1 MTDHFIVD
9 SHQHFWD
16 PTRADYPWMTDELA
30 SIRRPIGPEDM
41 RPVLRDNGVD
51 RTVVVQTRSDVG
63 ETHEFLA
70 IAAATDFV
78 AGVVGWVDLTDPAV
92 GDRLAEIKEG
102 PNGEWL
108 VGIRHQVHDEEDPE
122 WVARDDVVRGIGEVG
137 KAGLAYD
144 LLPRERELP
153 ACLRAVDAHP
163 DMRFVVDHIAKPR
176 MAEGVF
182 EPWAQRLKEISRRPN
197 VWCKL
202 SGMVTEADWK
212 SWKPADLKPYVDF
225 VVECFGEDRVMFGS
239 DWPVCLLAADY
250 GQVKG
255 TLESL
260 LGVNGSVS
268 GAKIF
273 GANAAA
279 FYGLTEGKPK
289 TPGAKQAIGAA

>member
-1 MTDHFIVD
+1 MSGYLVVD

-16 PTRADYPWMTDELA
+16 PTRAEYPWMMADELA
-30 SIRRPIGPEDM
+30 SIRRPIGPEDL
-41 RPVLRDNGVD
+41 RPILRDNGVD
-51 RTVVVQTRSDVG
+51 RTVLVQTRSDVG
-63 ETHEFLA
+63 ETREFLA

-92 GDRLAEIKEG
+92 GDTLAAIKAE

-108 VGIRHQVHDEEDPE
+108 VGIRHQVHDEEDPD

-153 ACLRAVDAHP
+153 ACLKAVDAFP

-176 MAEGVF
+176 IAEGVF
-182 EPWAQRLKEISRRPN
+182 EPWGERLKEISRRPN

-212 SWKPADLKPYVDF
+212 AWKPDDLRPYVDF
-225 VVECFGEDRVMFGS
+225 VLECFGPNRVMFGS
-239 DWPVCLLAADY
+239 DWPVCLLAAEY
-250 GQVKG
+250 ATVKG

-260 LGVNGSVS
+260 LGTTGSAVRE
-268 GAKIF
+268 KVF
-273 GANAAA
+273 GANAVS
-279 FYGLTEGKPK
+279 FYGLTEA
-289 TPGAKQAIGAA
+289 TPRI